1 MAAILDHVVR
11 KNLERA
17 PFRERPERSKIMNGA
32 DTHRKSCHIIK
43 SPGQDQACCVQLRT
57 AADLRV
63 GGDVED
69 STVIQSLVGHC
80 NDADFFQLNEMGSF

>member
-1 MAAILDHVVR
+1 MVQ
-11 KNLERA
+11 KPTGRA
-17 PFRERPERSKIMNGA
+17 V
-32 DTHRKSCHIIK
+32 TIIQ
-43 SPGQDQACCVQLRT
+43 SPGQDQTCCVQLRR

-69 STVIQSLVGHC
+69 STVIQSRVDHC